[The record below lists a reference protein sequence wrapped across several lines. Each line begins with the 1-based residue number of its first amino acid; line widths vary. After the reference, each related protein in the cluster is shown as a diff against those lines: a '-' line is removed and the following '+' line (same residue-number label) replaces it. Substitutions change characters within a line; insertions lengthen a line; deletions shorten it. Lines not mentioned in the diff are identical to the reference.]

1 MAIKITNYQSGEI
14 LNIPLPL
21 LIGEVIVSGD
31 SKIFVENLTLS
42 SDAVA
47 WPVINGKFKALTY
60 LKEGNNEI
68 QIKHKTTF
76 LRINLSYK
84 PLKCSRFV
92 RLVYIKCIDDDGL
105 FQAPSEENNSVS
117 SACNRITLGAQ
128 MLQTFAYDKFK
139 DHHLPKKTFRLE
151 EQDDKVVCH
160 VFTSSL
166 RLNEA
171 YSLNEEQLW
180 SHFAV
185 ELMNSNLRVG
195 NNCKFLAFLS
205 FTRYQNTLNKLPKNH
220 KEILQM
226 TKGQVALGG
235 GGLALFGSG
244 CLHTWP
250 ETIKEVA
257 WRFGDRRKIDR
268 MKLMDDS
275 ANRYFFNKFIR
286 KI

>member
-1 MAIKITNYQSGEI
+1 MAIKVTNYQTGDN

-21 LIGEVIVSGD
+21 LVGEVIVSSD
-31 SKIFVENLTLS
+31 SKIFVQNLTLS
-42 SDAVA
+42 SDPVA

-60 LKEGNNEI
+60 LKEGNNDI
-68 QIKHKTTF
+68 QIQHKSTS
-76 LRINLSYK
+76 LRLNLSYE
-84 PLKCSRFV
+84 PLKYSRFI

-105 FQAPSEENNSVS
+105 FQAPSEESNTVS
-117 SACNRITLGAQ
+117 SACDRITLGAQ
-128 MLQTFAYDKFK
+128 MMQTFTYDKFK
-139 DHHLPKKTFRLE
+139 DHNLAKKTFRLE
-151 EQDDKVVCH
+151 EQDGKVICH

-166 RLNEA
+166 RLSEA
-171 YSLNEEQLW
+171 YRLNEEQLW

-195 NNCKFLAFLS
+195 NKCKFLAFLS
-205 FTRYQNTLNKLPKNH
+205 FTRYKNTLNRLPKNH
-220 KEILQM
+220 REIIQM

-250 ETIKEVA
+250 ETVQEVA

-268 MKLMDDS
+268 MKFMDDS
-275 ANRYFFNKFIR
+275 ANRY
-286 KI
+286 

>member
-1 MAIKITNYQSGEI
+1 MAKSFTN
-14 LNIPLPL
+14 
-21 LIGEVIVSGD
+21 
-31 SKIFVENLTLS
+31 
-42 SDAVA
+42 
-47 WPVINGKFKALTY
+47 
-60 LKEGNNEI
+60 
-68 QIKHKTTF
+68 
-76 LRINLSYK
+76 
-84 PLKCSRFV
+84 
-92 RLVYIKCIDDDGL
+92 
-105 FQAPSEENNSVS
+105 
-117 SACNRITLGAQ
+117 
-128 MLQTFAYDKFK
+128 
-139 DHHLPKKTFRLE
+139 
-151 EQDDKVVCH
+151 
-160 VFTSSL
+160 SL

-171 YSLNEEQLW
+171 YSLNKEQLW